1 MDRMLSQSRQNHDVG
16 RASSDRKNII
26 YDDEGRFRSQHLPG
40 VRTESPEVVLREAY
54 VSAKDIAV
62 ERPLPLVGAPPINFA
77 MVSPGL
83 YRSGY
88 PQVPDYPFMRTLNLK
103 TIVTLVGKD
112 LPHGFQQFIDA
123 HCIKHEIFDM
133 AGTKKAEIPIKTMQS
148 IITVISNR
156 KNYPLLIHC
165 NQGKHRTGCVVGVLR
180 KTSEWD
186 TTSIIREY
194 TKYAEPKVRETDV
207 KYITNFRPSDLRRAL
222 PSSSKA
228 PVVLRTFYGMVM
240 LASFTLSVWMYSS
253 TRLLL
258 LSTV

>member
-1 MDRMLSQSRQNHDVG
+1 MPSQQRQNPDMDRALSRNHQSMVH
-16 RASSDRKNII
+16 
-26 YDDEGRFRSQHLPG
+26 DDERHRSPDLIG
-40 VRTESPEVVLREAY
+40 VRTESPEVVLRDAY

-62 ERPLPLVGAPPINFA
+62 ERPLPLAGAPPVNFA
-77 MVSPGL
+77 MVAPGL

-112 LPHGFQQFIDA
+112 LPHGFQQFIDGNR
-123 HCIKHEIFDM
+123 IKHEIFDM
-133 AGTKKAEIPIKTMQS
+133 VGTKKTEIPIKTMQS
-148 IITVISNR
+148 IIAVVSNR

-207 KYITNFRPSDLRRAL
+207 KYITNFKLSDLRSAM
-222 PSSSKA
+222 PISSKA
-228 PVVLRTFYGMVM
+228 PLVLRTFYGMVM
-240 LASFTLSVWMYSS
+240 LVSFTVSVWMYSGI
-253 TRLLL
+253 RLLQVL
-258 LSTV
+258 TTV

>member
-1 MDRMLSQSRQNHDVG
+1 MDKILSRARQNHDMG
-16 RASSDRKNII
+16 RMSSDRKSTVHV
-26 YDDEGRFRSQHLPG
+26 DEERHRSAHLAS

-62 ERPLPLVGAPPINFA
+62 ERPLPLAGAPPINFA
-77 MVSPGL
+77 MILPGL

-88 PQVPDYPFMRTLNLK
+88 PQVPDYPFMRTLKLK

-112 LPHGFQQFIDA
+112 LPHGFQQFIDGNQ
-123 HCIKHEIFDM
+123 IKHEVFDM
-133 AGTKKAEIPIKTMQS
+133 AGTKKADIPIKTMQT
-148 IITVISNR
+148 IIAVVSNR

-180 KTSEWD
+180 KTIEWD
-186 TTSIIREY
+186 TNSIIREY

-207 KYITNFRPSDLRRAL
+207 KYITNFRLSDLKKAV
-222 PSSSKA
+222 PSPSKA
-228 PVVLRTFYGMVM
+228 PFVLRTFYGMVM
-240 LASFTLSVWMYSS
+240 LASFTISVWMYSG

-258 LSTV
+258 LTTV